1 MSLMPVSE
9 VRARILR
16 GAEPL
21 GSEHVSIYE
30 AAGRVLSQP
39 LTAARP
45 QPPFSAAAMDGY
57 AVRATD
63 IATVPATLK
72 QIGLSAAGHGFDG
85 VVGPGE
91 AVRIFTGAPFPQGA
105 DTIVIQENTKQRPD
119 GLVEVLEGAI
129 AGRNLR
135 PLGYDFKEGERLLS
149 AGTRLYAR
157 HLMLAAAMNCA
168 AVPVY
173 RKPLVAMLANGDEL
187 VLPGGKPGRDQIVSS
202 IPAALTPAIKA
213 WGGEPMLLDIA
224 KDNRASLS
232 AGIEAGAKADILLT
246 IGGASVG
253 DHDLVKSTL
262 EEAGARF
269 DVLKAAIR
277 PGKPIMFGR
286 RERQLVLSLP
296 GNPVSAMVCAVVFLK
311 PLIETLIGL
320 SGADTVMQAPLAEPL
335 EANGEREHYV
345 RARHVLGGVAALPD
359 QDSSLSSVFAMAD
372 CLIVRPSH
380 SPALAAGALVPTVP
394 LTF

>member
-1 MSLMPVSE
+1 
-9 VRARILR
+9 
-16 GAEPL
+16 
-21 GSEHVSIYE
+21 
-30 AAGRVLSQP
+30 
-39 LTAARP
+39 
-45 QPPFSAAAMDGY
+45 
-57 AVRATD
+57 
-63 IATVPATLK
+63 
-72 QIGLSAAGHGFDG
+72 
-85 VVGPGE
+85 
-91 AVRIFTGAPFPQGA
+91 
-105 DTIVIQENTKQRPD
+105 
-119 GLVEVLEGAI
+119 
-129 AGRNLR
+129 
-135 PLGYDFKEGERLLS
+135 
-149 AGTRLYAR
+149 
-157 HLMLAAAMNCA
+157 
-168 AVPVY
+168 
-173 RKPLVAMLANGDEL
+173 MLANGDEL